1 MRKLF
6 YSLKTLSVVS
16 FKMYVRDR
24 RSLFFS
30 LIMPLAFLGV
40 FGLLSR
46 AGNSSLKVT
55 VTNYS
60 RAEAAGNFLATLQKI
75 PALQVR
81 EAPEPEASAALKK
94 GSIDLQVIVPE
105 NFGAIDEGQNRV
117 QPAEVLSYYNQAKPQ
132 NGQAANLII
141 GQVISELNRRLTNT
155 PEIVSLKSSGV
166 TANNLGY
173 FDFILP
179 GILAMTIMQLGLF
192 GMSMAFTA
200 LKASGALRRLQA
212 TPVHPRNFIFG
223 QTLTRLLIALINMT
237 ILVGFGIKFFGFHMN
252 GSFFDF
258 AVLVILGILVF
269 LGFGLA
275 IAGWAK
281 DGNQAAPISS
291 IVQLPMLL
299 LSGVFFS
306 RDIMPAWLQKATG
319 FLPLTYLADGMR
331 RIANEGASL
340 AQVGGSIAGLLVWG
354 VIVYVIAGYI
364 FRWE

>member
-1 MRKLF
+1 
-6 YSLKTLSVVS
+6 
-16 FKMYVRDR
+16 MYVRDR

-30 LIMPLAFLGV
+30 LVMPLAFLGV
-40 FGLLSR
+40 FGLLSK
-46 AGNSSLKVT
+46 AGNSALKVT
-55 VTNYS
+55 ITNYS
-60 RAEAAGNFLATLQKI
+60 KAELSSNLVQTLQAI
-75 PALQVR
+75 PALQIKQAS
-81 EAPEPEASAALKK
+81 EAEAGEVLKK
-94 GSIDLQVIVPE
+94 GSIDLQVIIPE
-105 NFGAIDEGQNRV
+105 NFGALAAGQATV
-117 QPAEVLSYYNQAKPQ
+117 QQSEVQSYYNKAKPQ
-132 NGQAANLII
+132 NGQAANLIL
-141 GQVISELNRRLTNT
+141 GQVISELNSRLTNT
-155 PEIVSLKSSGV
+155 PRLISLKSEGV

-223 QTLTRLLIALINMT
+223 QTITRLLIALINMA

-252 GSFFDF
+252 GSFVNFF
-258 AVLVILGILVF
+258 ALVILGVLVF

-306 RDIMPAWLQKATG
+306 RDIMPAWLQRLTG
-319 FLPLTYLADGMR
+319 FLPLTYLADGLR
-331 RIANEGASL
+331 KIANEGANL
-340 AQVGGSIAGLLVWG
+340 AQVGGSIAGLVIWG
-354 VIVYVIAGYI
+354 IIIYVVAGYV